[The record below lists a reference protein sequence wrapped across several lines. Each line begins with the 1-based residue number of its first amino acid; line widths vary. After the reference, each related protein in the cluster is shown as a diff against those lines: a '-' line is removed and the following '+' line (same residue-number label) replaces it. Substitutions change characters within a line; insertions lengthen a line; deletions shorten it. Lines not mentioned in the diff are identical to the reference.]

1 MMKNNIIN
9 ITGIALLFFSVTMF
23 SCKKDDYLKGG
34 SVHTTSVNLTTYDFL
49 QSNAW
54 QQFDTVLQLV
64 DKAGLK
70 DLINQQGATFFAPN
84 DYAVYN
90 YLSAKTIKAQKIDPY
105 AKYTLD
111 SLFKYDLQTIKDSL
125 KMYIITQSL
134 TYDKLTNNGA
144 KYVTALAGDTAVVS
158 YEYTNNGNL
167 GYNST
172 VSNVPQVVYFTQLW
186 QPLPVPFVA
195 SEISDDIG
203 VHTLC
208 TSSGIQTTT
217 GIVHVLESSHT
228 LFFYGTN

>member
-1 MMKNNIIN
+1 MMNKKILT
-9 ITGIALLFFSVTMF
+9 ITTIGLLFFSTAMV

-34 SVHTTSVNLTTYDFL
+34 SLNSASVNLSTYDYL

-54 QQFDTVLQLV
+54 QQFDTLLQLI

-70 DLINQQGATFFAPN
+70 ELVNQQGVTFFAPN
-84 DYAVYN
+84 DYSIYN
-90 YLSAKTIKAQKIDPY
+90 YLSAKTVKAQKVDPY

-111 SLFKYDLQTIKDSL
+111 SLFKYDLQTIRDSL
-125 KMYIITQSL
+125 KMYIIPQSL

-144 KYVTALAGDTAVVS
+144 KYATALTGDTVVVS
-158 YEYTNNGNL
+158 YEYTTNGNL

-172 VSNVPQVVYFTQLW
+172 VSNVPQVVYLTQLW
-186 QPLPVPFVA
+186 QPLTEPFVA
-195 SEISDDIG
+195 SEIPDDIG

-208 TSSGIQTTT
+208 TSSGIKTTT